1 MSEPDTTNGTEHRPP
16 PVPFTI
22 ERGRLAPEHE
32 TAALEGAAVADRPR
46 GIISVAG
53 QGAATCLQGVLTND
67 VQTHGEH
74 GFVYGALLTPKGM
87 IQTDLWVA
95 RTDAAHLAITPLA
108 GRDAAL
114 QVFRRYFPPRLA
126 RATDRTDEMYVLE
139 LLGPTTADMVGQS
152 RVPLPSRGATAVATI
167 AGADCIVCR
176 PAAAPFELLIMCER
190 TEAEAVRAVLEAAGV
205 TPVPEETAD
214 LTRVLAGWP
223 LLGAEIGTKTLPQEV
238 RFDELDA
245 VSYTKGC
252 YTGQETVARVH
263 FRGHANRWLAGLVWR
278 KTPTVDDAAI
288 LQEDKAV
295 GRVTSAVWSNAW
307 QLWIGLG
314 LLRREIS
321 PGSTVT
327 ACGRTAQIVRVP
339 IPTP

>member
-1 MSEPDTTNGTEHRPP
+1 
-16 PVPFTI
+16 
-22 ERGRLAPEHE
+22 LAPEHE
-32 TAALEGAAVADRPR
+32 AAALADAAVAERPR
-46 GIISVAG
+46 GVIGIAG
-53 QGAATCLQGVLTND
+53 QGAVACLQGVLTND
-67 VQTHGEH
+67 VESHGEH

-87 IQTDLWVA
+87 IQTDLWVV
-95 RTDAAHLAITPLA
+95 RTDVEHLAVTPLT

-114 QVFRRYFPPRLA
+114 QVFQRYFPPRLA
-126 RATDRTDEMYVLE
+126 CAKDRTDEMYVLE
-139 LLGPTTADMVGQS
+139 LLGPTAADKIGQL
-152 RVPLPSRGATAVATI
+152 RVSIPSRGATAVASI
-167 AGADCIVCR
+167 AGADCVLCR
-176 PAAAPFELLIMCER
+176 PVTAPFELLIICGR
-190 TEAEAVRAVLEAAGV
+190 KAAEAVCAALEEAGV

-214 LTRVLAGWP
+214 LARVLAGWP
-223 LLGAEIGTKTLPQEV
+223 LLGAEIGAKTLPQEV

-278 KTPTVDDAAI
+278 KTPSVDDATI
-288 LQEDKAV
+288 LLDGKAV
-295 GRVTSAVWSNAW
+295 GRVTSAVWSSTW

-321 PGSTVT
+321 PGTTVT
-327 ACGRTAQIVRVP
+327 ACGMIAQIVRVP

>member
-1 MSEPDTTNGTEHRPP
+1 
-16 PVPFTI
+16 
-22 ERGRLAPEHE
+22 
-32 TAALEGAAVADRPR
+32 
-46 GIISVAG
+46 
-53 QGAATCLQGVLTND
+53 
-67 VQTHGEH
+67 
-74 GFVYGALLTPKGM
+74 
-87 IQTDLWVA
+87 
-95 RTDAAHLAITPLA
+95 
-108 GRDAAL
+108 
-114 QVFRRYFPPRLA
+114 
-126 RATDRTDEMYVLE
+126 MYVLE
-139 LLGPTTADMVGQS
+139 LLGPAAADKVGQS
-152 RVPLPSRGATAVATI
+152 RISLPSRGTTAAATI
-167 AGADCIVCR
+167 AETDCIVCR
-176 PAAAPFELLIMCER
+176 PAAAPFELLIICER
-190 TEAEAVRAVLEAAGV
+190 TEAEAVRAVLEEAGI

-214 LTRVLAGWP
+214 LARVLAGWP

-263 FRGHANRWLAGLVWR
+263 FRGHANRRLAGLVWR
-278 KTPTVDDAAI
+278 KAPSVDDATI
-288 LQEDKAV
+288 LQDDKAV

-327 ACGRTAQIVRVP
+327 ACGKTAQIVRVP